1 MGSVITEGGE
11 RREWDA
17 AEIEGYFKTLT
28 EMIDSRVEF
37 TWDGL
42 RYAADM
48 QREAETTRHSFLYNS
63 FY

>member
-17 AEIEGYFKTLT
+17 AEIGYFKTLT

-48 QREAETTRHSFLYNS
+48 QRETETTRHSFLYNS